1 MGSWDITKGSKAN
14 RRKGAECFI
23 TARKNTERFFRK
35 KNKRKSG
42 LQKISHRFQE
52 EERKDN

>member
-42 LQKISHRFQE
+42 L
-52 EERKDN
+52 